1 MEKAEIKK
9 KKKQCKS
16 KMFTRDYLKM
26 KWKIFADS
34 FVNNPWK
41 KNIMIIKV
49 IILVLDLVNVGL

>member
-1 MEKAEIKK
+1 
-9 KKKQCKS
+9 
-16 KMFTRDYLKM
+16 MFTRDYLKM
-26 KWKIFADS
+26 KRKIFADS